1 LKPDIENATASNPL
15 RIVTVRKQNA
25 TSPRDAAG
33 GGWAPRLAQEA
44 RLRQLDK
51 LLVHRRSDS
60 DAIDAEIERAVLLGA
75 LDRRQDAQQAFIDI
89 LRRVPTHFSAL
100 NEFGTLLTS
109 MGAIDAACRVYAE
122 AITHH
127 PENPMGHVN
136 LANLLLR
143 ANKHAQARVHYEAAL
158 KADPDHAPAHQGLGA
173 VLADNGDRDGAREHF
188 RRGFRG
194 HAISTLPYR
203 GSSPPVALLQL
214 VSSGGGNIPTASFL
228 DDCIFLTSV
237 VVTDHLDPS
246 VPLPPHQLIFNAIG
260 DADLCEPAL
269 EAAMRLIARTSAP
282 VINDP
287 RTVMKTGRI
296 SNAIRLGAVP
306 GVVTPRTIAIAR
318 DVLAG
323 QGGANAIAEHRFSFP
338 LLLRSPGYHT
348 GRNFIIV
355 EDAAA
360 LSAAAASLPGSDL
373 LVIEYLDA
381 RGKDGSARKY
391 RVMMIGGK
399 LYPLHL
405 AISRDWKV
413 HYFTS
418 DMADKP
424 DHRLEEAAFL
434 ADMPAVL
441 GDKAYHALE
450 GVRDVLGLDYAGIDF
465 GLNADGDL
473 LLFEANATMVIAVP
487 DNDERWAYR
496 RTAISGIIDAVVAM
510 IRQKAAK
517 AA

>member
-1 LKPDIENATASNPL
+1 VTA
-15 RIVTVRKQNA
+15 RKHNA
-25 TSPRDAAG
+25 TSPRDVTG
-33 GGWAPRLAQEA
+33 GGWAPRLAQES
-44 RLRQLDK
+44 RLRQLEK

-60 DAIDAEIERAVLLGA
+60 DAIDTEIERAVLLGA
-75 LDRRQDAQQAFIDI
+75 LDRRQEAQQAFIDI

-100 NEFGTLLTS
+100 NEFGTLLTN
-109 MGAIDAACRVYAE
+109 MGAIDAACRVYSE

-127 PENPMGHVN
+127 PDNPMGHVN

-143 ANKHAQARVHYEAAL
+143 ANKHEQARTHYEAAL

-188 RRGFRG
+188 LKGFRG

-203 GSSPPVALLQL
+203 GTSPPVALLQL

-246 VPLPPHQLIFNAIG
+246 VALPPHQLIFNAIG

-269 EAAMRLIARTSAP
+269 EAAVLLIARTSAP

-287 RTVMKTGRI
+287 RAVMKTGRI

-318 DVLAG
+318 DILAG
-323 QGGANAIAEHRFSFP
+323 QGGADAIAEHQFTFP

-355 EDAAA
+355 ENAAE
-360 LSAAAASLPGSDL
+360 LSAAAAGLPGSDL

-381 RGKDGSARKY
+381 RGTDGSARKY

-399 LYPLHL
+399 IYPLHL

-450 GVRDVLGLDYAGIDF
+450 GIRDALGLDYAGIDF

-496 RTAISGIIDAVVAM
+496 RTAITKILDAVVAM

-517 AA
+517 TA